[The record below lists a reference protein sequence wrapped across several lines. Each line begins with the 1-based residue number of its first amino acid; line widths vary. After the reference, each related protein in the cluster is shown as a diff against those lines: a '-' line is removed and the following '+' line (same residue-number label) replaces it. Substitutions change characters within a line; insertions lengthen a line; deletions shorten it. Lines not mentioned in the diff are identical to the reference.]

1 MPSYLNDYFNY
12 AHNYHDNSFSLS
24 ASEMVFRYLLAS
36 IVSDNKLGKTDII
49 VPVYVVCAYSLAA
62 FSIFLYC
69 FGFQQIDSHVPL
81 CVWCKVLI

>member
-1 MPSYLNDYFNY
+1 
-12 AHNYHDNSFSLS
+12 
-24 ASEMVFRYLLAS
+24 MVFRYLLAS

>member
-1 MPSYLNDYFNY
+1 MSSYLNDYFNN

-36 IVSDNKLGKTDII
+36 IVSDNKLGKIYII
-49 VPVYVVCAYSLAA
+49 VPLYVMCAYSLAA
-62 FSIFLYC
+62 FSIFLY

-81 CVWCKVLI
+81 CVWCKVLIR